1 LPPSPRI
8 LYRRQGDAVRRIDD
22 DRANALST
30 DRRST
35 AWREGGPIVAHE
47 VTLIPGDG
55 AGPEICAAA
64 QRCLDAVGVSI
75 EWDVQPAGL
84 DAEERFGVPL
94 PDSTIASLRRTKVA
108 LKGPLAAAQ
117 KAAGSMPR
125 SVGVYLRQEFDLFAS
140 VRPAKLHPGATTLF
154 TAPLD
159 VVIVRE
165 NTEDLYM
172 GFEFEANRRETDL
185 VLEAMH
191 KASGRRLRA
200 GYGLSVKPIS
210 KEASRR
216 IADFAFD
223 YAVRMGRRRVTAVH
237 KANLMKAT
245 DGLFLQAAK
254 EVAKEYP
261 QIAFDDKLIDSAC
274 MQLVTQPGAFDVI
287 VTTNLYG
294 DILSDLTLG
303 ISGGLATAPAANVG
317 EKAAV
322 FETLHGPAMKS
333 KGKNTANPTAMILA
347 GVLMLRHLGEAA
359 AADRLEAA
367 VATVLGRVGPDPR
380 TLGCQQMAD
389 AVVSATG

>member
-1 LPPSPRI
+1 
-8 LYRRQGDAVRRIDD
+8 
-22 DRANALST
+22 
-30 DRRST
+30 
-35 AWREGGPIVAHE
+35 

-64 QRCLDAVGVSI
+64 RLCIDATGVSI
-75 EWDVQPAGL
+75 QWDEQPAGL
-84 DAEERFGVPL
+84 DAEERFGVAL

-108 LKGPLAAAQ
+108 LKGPLAPSQ
-117 KAAGSMPR
+117 KPSGAFPR
-125 SVGVYLRQEFDLFAS
+125 SVSVYLRQDFDLFAS
-140 VRPAKLHPGATTLF
+140 VRPARTFVGVPTLVA
-154 TAPLD
+154 APTLD
-159 VVIVRE
+159 VVVIRE

-172 GFEFEANRRETDL
+172 GFEFEANRRETDAL
-185 VLEAMH
+185 IEQMV
-191 KASGRRLRA
+191 KSSGKKLRP

-216 IADFAFD
+216 IVDFAFD
-223 YAVRMGRRRVTAVH
+223 YAVRMGRKRVTAVH

-274 MQLVTQPGAFDVI
+274 MQLVTQPGQFDVI

-294 DILSDLTLG
+294 DILSDLTVG
-303 ISGGLATAPAANVG
+303 IAGGLATAPAANVG

-347 GVLMLRHLGEAA
+347 GVLMLRHLGEKD
-359 AADRLEAA
+359 AADRLENA
-367 VATVLGRVGPDPR
+367 VANALADGRIAGQGPKR
-380 TLGCQQMAD
+380 GEL
-389 AVVSATG
+389 SATQIAEMVVAGLK